1 MILVRLPRISQA
13 SSEPI
18 KALPRPIHVEA
29 IPKFH
34 PNCPAYPT
42 KITAEKYDVPNA
54 KAESHGPTF
63 LEPSTN
69 PDTSLACF
77 LVLTPI
83 VIITAKKMMIRA
95 KVSTVVVF
103 INNPFK

>member
-1 MILVRLPRISQA
+1 MLQA

-18 KALPRPIHVEA
+18 KAFPRPIQVEA
-29 IPKFH
+29 RPKFH

-63 LEPSTN
+63 LEPRTN
-69 PDTSLACF
+69 PFTS
-77 LVLTPI
+77 
-83 VIITAKKMMIRA
+83 
-95 KVSTVVVF
+95 
-103 INNPFK
+103 